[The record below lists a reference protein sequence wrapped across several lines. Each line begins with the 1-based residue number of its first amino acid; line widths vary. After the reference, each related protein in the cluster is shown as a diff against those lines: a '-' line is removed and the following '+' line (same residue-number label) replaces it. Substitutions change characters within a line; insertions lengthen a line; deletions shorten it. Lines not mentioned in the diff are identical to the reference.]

1 MWLAFIA
8 SFILGGLSFPGM
20 FWRDDEWPL
29 LVKAANLKIKDG
41 DDNPSDGIEDA
52 WERLATPGRF
62 MHDLK
67 NIGHEWVKAN
77 PKVAFKG
84 GSFVVL
90 ICLTLAVMT

>member
-20 FWRDDEWPL
+20 FLRKDERPL
-29 LVKAANLKIKDG
+29 LKRAVNLKVKDADG
-41 DDNPSDGIEDA
+41 DKSDGIEEA
-52 WERLATPGRF
+52 WDRLAAPGRF
-62 MHDLK
+62 LHDLK
-67 NIGHEWVKAN
+67 NIGHEWVKVN

-90 ICLTLAVMT
+90 VLAVLLGVT